1 MGWYPERYAS
11 GDIQTTTM
19 TLHIAN
25 KAGGATLGAEIFF
38 NVKYST
44 SEEEK
49 NCHMAN
55 KVEETLATKIF
66 FCGKSLMYN
75 SCRMY
80 KKYIV
85 HMLVKNA
92 KLYNTLQYCTSLCM
106 ERVEEVHCKCGGM
119 ELEAWGLQSPSSSP
133 PRTHTSQIQCLPIV
147 QDSNY

>member
-1 MGWYPERYAS
+1 MPNKTQNTNIYMSWYPERYAS

-66 FCGKSLMYN
+66 FCVEK
-75 SCRMY
+75 
-80 KKYIV
+80 
-85 HMLVKNA
+85 A
-92 KLYNTLQYCTSLCM
+92 WCTIHAECTRS
-106 ERVEEVHCKCGGM
+106 
-119 ELEAWGLQSPSSSP
+119 
-133 PRTHTSQIQCLPIV
+133 T
-147 QDSNY
+147 

>member
-1 MGWYPERYAS
+1 
-11 GDIQTTTM
+11 M

-66 FCGKSLMYN
+66 FF
-75 SCRMY
+75 
-80 KKYIV
+80 
-85 HMLVKNA
+85 
-92 KLYNTLQYCTSLCM
+92 
-106 ERVEEVHCKCGGM
+106 VEK
-119 ELEAWGLQSPSSSP
+119 A
-133 PRTHTSQIQCLPIV
+133 
-147 QDSNY
+147 